1 MIKLKCM
8 ESSDFMK
15 YDLIVVGMG
24 PSAAFLAYEL
34 IELNNYK
41 NVLLIDQGK
50 PVEKRVC
57 PIEKTGKCV
66 GCKPY
71 CNITCGFSGAG
82 AFSDGKLNSYHLSS
96 RDKDGSIYLG
106 GNDGGYFREYMTE
119 EEICD
124 LLTYTDNIYLKFGA
138 DPKLHGIDHI
148 EEIKELQ
155 RKASKQNLNLVSF
168 PIRHLGT
175 EKSHILYGDIEKYLK
190 EHDINMLFET
200 EVKDIIVENNEVKG
214 VQVHKIKEN
223 IDEEIYSDK
232 VVLAV
237 GRKGASWL
245 SDICAKHKIET
256 KLGSV
261 DIGIRYELPDKV
273 MEKINEYMY
282 EGKFIGRPFPYGDK
296 VRTFCQNPS
305 GFVSA
310 EVYDNGLTLVNGHSY
325 KDRKS
330 KNTNLAILV
339 SHHFTYPFDKPIEYG
354 ENVAQNL
361 NRLGGNAIMVQR
373 LGDIYRGRRTWPE
386 DLENN
391 SVEPT
396 LKAAVPGDLTYGL
409 GYRTMTDIL
418 QFIKDVDKVVEGF
431 AHPDNLLYGPEI
443 KFYSNE
449 VVLNKDFMTSVKGL
463 YSIGDGGGLTTGLMM
478 ASCAGVK
485 MARILSKK

>member
-1 MIKLKCM
+1 
-8 ESSDFMK
+8 MK

-34 IELNNYK
+34 IQLDNYK

-50 PVEKRVC
+50 AVEKRVC
-57 PIEKTGKCV
+57 PMEKAGKCLN
-66 GCKPY
+66 CKPY

-96 RDKDGSIYLG
+96 KDKDGNIYLG
-106 GNDGGYFREYMTE
+106 GNDGGYFKKYLSNK
-119 EEICD
+119 EIYD
-124 LLTYTDNIYLKFGA
+124 LLTYTDNVYLEFGA
-138 DPKLHGIDHI
+138 DKKLNGVEHMD
-148 EEIKELQ
+148 EIKKLQ
-155 RKASKQNLNLVSF
+155 EKAAKQNLNLVSY

-175 EKSHILYGDIEKYLK
+175 EKAHILYTKIEKYL
-190 EHDINMLFET
+190 EDHGINMMYET
-200 EVKDIIVENNEVKG
+200 EVKDIIVENNTVKG
-214 VQVHKIKEN
+214 VKIHSLREKK
-223 IDEEIYSDK
+223 DDTIYGKK

-245 SDICAKHKIET
+245 SDICREHNIET

-261 DIGIRYELPDKV
+261 DIGVRYELPDKV

-282 EGKFIGRPFPYGDK
+282 EGKFIGRLTPYRDK

-330 KNTNLAILV
+330 TNTNLAILV

-354 ENVAQNL
+354 ENVAKNL
-361 NRLGGNAIMVQR
+361 NSLGGNSIMVQR
-373 LGDIYRGRRTWPE
+373 LGDIFRGRRTWPE

-391 SVEPT
+391 SVELT
-396 LKAAVPGDLTYGL
+396 LKSAVPGDITYGL
-409 GYRTMTDIL
+409 GYRTMKDIL
-418 QFIKDVDKVVEGF
+418 EFIKAVDNVVEGF
-431 AHPDNLLYGPEI
+431 ANPDNLLYAPEI

-449 VVLNKDFMTSVKGL
+449 VVLDKNFQTSVKGL

-485 MARILSKK
+485 MARILSKKKR

>member
-1 MIKLKCM
+1 
-8 ESSDFMK
+8 MK

-66 GCKPY
+66 NCKPY

-96 RDKDGSIYLG
+96 RDSDGSLYLG
-106 GNDGGYFREYMTE
+106 GNDGGYFKEYMAE
-119 EEICD
+119 EEISD

-138 DPKLHGIDHI
+138 DPKLHGVEHM
-148 EEIKELQ
+148 EEIKALQ
-155 RKASKQNLNLVSF
+155 KKASKQNLNLVSY

-175 EKSHILYGDIEKYLK
+175 EKAHILYGNIEKYLEK
-190 EHDINMLFET
+190 NGINMLFET
-200 EVKDIIVENNEVKG
+200 EVKDLIIEDNKVKG
-214 VQVHKIKEN
+214 VKIHKLKEKL
-223 IDEEIYSDK
+223 DEEIYGDK

-245 SDICAKHKIET
+245 SDICKKHKINT
-256 KLGSV
+256 KIGSV
-261 DIGIRYELPDKV
+261 DIGIRYELSDKV
-273 MEKINEYMY
+273 MNKINEYMY
-282 EGKFIGRPFPYGDK
+282 EGKFIGRPYPYRDK

-330 KNTNLAILV
+330 TNTNLAILV

-361 NRLGGNAIMVQR
+361 NRLGGGAIMVQR

-386 DLENN
+386 DLKNN
-391 SVEPT
+391 SIEPT
-396 LKAAVPGDLTYGL
+396 LKAAIPGDLTYGL

-449 VVLNKDFMTSVKGL
+449 VVLDKNFMTSVEGL

-485 MARILSKK
+485 MARILSER

>member
-1 MIKLKCM
+1 MN
-8 ESSDFMK
+8 

-34 IELNNYK
+34 IELKNYK
-41 NVLLIDQGK
+41 SVLLIDQGK
-50 PVEKRVC
+50 PVDKRIC
-57 PIEKTGKCV
+57 PMEKTGKCV
-66 GCKPY
+66 NCQPK

-96 RDKDGSIYLG
+96 KDKDGNIYLG
-106 GNDGGYFREYMTE
+106 GNNGGYFREYLSQD
-119 EEICD
+119 EIFD
-124 LLTYTDNIYLKFGA
+124 LLSYTDNVYLKFGA
-138 DPKLHGIDHI
+138 DPKLHGVQHI
-148 EEIKELQ
+148 EEI
-155 RKASKQNLNLVSF
+155 RKIQEKALKQNLNLVHF

-175 EKSHILYGDIEKYLK
+175 EKAHVLYGEIEKYLI
-190 EHDINMLFET
+190 DNGINMLFET
-200 EVKDIIVENNEVKG
+200 EVKDLIINNSKISGVKI
-214 VQVHKIKEN
+214 HKIKEN
-223 IDEEIYSDK
+223 IDEEVYADK

-245 SDICAKHKIET
+245 SDMCNKYNINT

-261 DIGIRYELPDKV
+261 DIGVRFELPDKI
-273 MEKINEYMY
+273 MQKINEYMY

-305 GFVSA
+305 GFVST

-330 KNTNLAILV
+330 TNTNLAILV
-339 SHHFTYPFDKPIEYG
+339 THNFNYPFDKPIEYG

-361 NRLGGNAIMVQR
+361 NRLGGNAVMVQR
-373 LGDIYRGRRTWPE
+373 LGDIYRGRRTWNH

-391 SVEPT
+391 SVKPT
-396 LKAAVPGDLTYGL
+396 LKAAVAGDLTYGL

-449 VVLNKDFMTSVKGL
+449 VVLDKNFMTNIQGL

-478 ASCAGVK
+478 ASVSGVK
-485 MARILSKK
+485 MARILTEEKNN

>member
-1 MIKLKCM
+1 MYCGK
-8 ESSDFMK
+8 ESSGSMK

-34 IELNNYK
+34 IQLNNYK

-50 PVEKRVC
+50 SVSKRFCPMEKA
-57 PIEKTGKCV
+57 GKCLN
-66 GCKPY
+66 CKPY

-96 RDKDGSIYLG
+96 RDKDGNLYLG
-106 GNDGGYFREYMTE
+106 GNDGGYIREYMTE
-119 EEICD
+119 EEIFN
-124 LLTYTDNIYLKFGA
+124 LLTYTDDVYLKFGA
-138 DPKLHGIDHI
+138 DPKLNGVEHMD
-148 EEIKELQ
+148 EIKKLQ
-155 RKASKQNLNLVSF
+155 DKAMKQNLNLVSY

-175 EKSHILYGDIEKYLK
+175 EKAHVLYGKIEDYLK
-190 EHDINMLFET
+190 ENNINMMFET
-200 EVKDIIVENNEVKG
+200 EVTDIIVKNNKVKG
-214 VQVHKIKEN
+214 VKIHKIKEN
-223 IDEEIYSDK
+223 MDEELKADK

-245 SDICAKHKIET
+245 SDLCKKHNIET

-273 MEKINEYMY
+273 MSKINEYMY

-330 KNTNLAILV
+330 ANTNLAILV
-339 SHHFTYPFDKPIEYG
+339 SHHFTYPFDKPIEWG
-354 ENVAQNL
+354 ENVAENL
-361 NRLGGNAIMVQR
+361 NRLGGGAIMVQR
-373 LGDIYRGRRTWPE
+373 LGDIYRGRRTWEE
-386 DLENN
+386 DLKNN

-396 LKAAVPGDLTYGL
+396 LKGAVPGDITYSL

-418 QFIKDVDKVVEGF
+418 QFIRDVDKVVEGF

-449 VVLNKDFMTSVKGL
+449 VVLNKDFMTSVDGL

-478 ASCAGVK
+478 ASCAGVQL
-485 MARILSKK
+485 ARILTRNS